1 MSAMIEIAMI
11 SVGIS
16 MFSVLLQRKFID
28 KKGMKEAQKR
38 MKAKQEEMKKQNLSP
53 EEQMEAVKED
63 MEEMMG
69 AMKGTMKHMAVLMI
83 FILPVFWFLGSRY
96 EETTIMLGTF
106 QLGWI
111 WWYIIVSLIT
121 GITLDKVLEKIW
133 R

>member
-11 SVGIS
+11 AVCIS

-38 MKAKQEEMKKQNLSP
+38 MKAKQAEMKKQNLTP
-53 EEQMEAVKED
+53 EQQMEAMKED
-63 MEEMMG
+63 MEQMMT
-69 AMKGTMKHMAVLMI
+69 AMRGTMKHMAVLMI

-96 EETTIMLGTF
+96 EEVTIMLGTF

-111 WWYIIVSLIT
+111 WWYIIVSLVT